1 MTPPNGSD
9 TIFALATA
17 MARAAVAIVRVSGPT
32 AFDSLASLS
41 GLKAPAIKPREARLT
56 RLKAPET
63 GNEIDQALVLPFFGP
78 ASFTGEDMVEYHIH
92 GGPAVIHAVLDTLA
106 ACDGHRMAE
115 PGEFTRRAFENGK
128 LDLTSAEA
136 VNDLVCAETE
146 AQRTQALDQ
155 LGGALSSLYDRWRTR
170 LVESAAYLEATIDFA
185 DEDLPEDDIFEQ
197 VRPGIENIQNEI
209 AEHLSDNRQGERLRD
224 GIRIAVVGAPNAGKS
239 SLVNALSR
247 REACITSDIEGT
259 TRDVIEVYLN
269 LGGFPVIISDTAGL
283 RPSQLGTGAQH
294 TIESEGIRRAI
305 EAAQKA
311 DFKILVFD
319 STSLPDLHPDTLA
332 LLSKNDI
339 VVLNKIDRADT
350 LPETI
355 DGHRPVL
362 VSATEDKGLEALSST
377 VTDHIKGL
385 LGQRSGPSPTRAR
398 HRQALERA
406 LSALQNANH
415 PKEPELIAEDLR
427 SAARALGAITGR
439 VDVED
444 LLDVIFRDFCIG
456 K

>member
-1 MTPPNGSD
+1 MTSSNGPD
-9 TIFALATA
+9 TVFALATA
-17 MARAAVAIVRVSGPT
+17 MARAAVAIIRVSGP
-32 AFDSLASLS
+32 AALDSLTSLTGTKTPDIKPRLASL
-41 GLKAPAIKPREARLT
+41 ARL
-56 RLKAPET
+56 RNPKT
-63 GNEIDQALVLPFFGP
+63 GAEIDQALVLPFRGP

-92 GGPAVIHAVLDTLA
+92 GGPAVIHALLDTLA
-106 ACDGHRMAE
+106 ECDHHRMAE
-115 PGEFTRRAFENGK
+115 PGEFTRRAFEHGK

-146 AQRTQALDQ
+146 AQRAQALDQ
-155 LGGALSSLYDRWRTR
+155 LGGALSSLYDRWRTH

-197 VRPGIENIQNEI
+197 VRPGIEKVQSEIQD
-209 AEHLSDNRQGERLRD
+209 HLSDNRQGERLRD

-269 LGGFPVIISDTAGL
+269 LGGYPVIVSDTAGL
-283 RPSQLGTGAQH
+283 RPSQLGESDQDS
-294 TIESEGIRRAI
+294 IESEGIRRAI
-305 EAAQKA
+305 ETARQA

-319 STSLPDLHPDTLA
+319 STALPDLHPDTLS
-332 LLSKNDI
+332 LLNDNDI
-339 VVLNKIDRADT
+339 VVLNKIDQAGT
-350 LPETI
+350 APETI
-355 DGHRPVL
+355 EGHRPVP
-362 VSATEDKGLEALSST
+362 VSATENKGLETLSGT
-377 VTDHIKGL
+377 ITDHIKGM
-385 LGQRSGPSPTRAR
+385 LGERAGPSPTRAR

-406 LSALQNANH
+406 LSALQNASQ